1 VAAVFA
7 DLITEV
13 TEAQYWTQLT
23 TRYDTASPPV
33 PWRTWSLR
41 NAYLTD
47 SRMLTQALSELRSI
61 NAYALSGMYLEYG
74 EGKALELFARS
85 QYQVTPSGSVSTRGR
100 FLITAAAGAPAQT
113 FSLGQVTA
121 GTPGAFS
128 ALSQLYS
135 NVETGAIETGG
146 TLMLD
151 FEAQVAGDAANLP
164 VGAPLDLKTS
174 FAGLTI
180 TCPASGPATRIGS
193 GNSSLLW
200 YSKDSG
206 VTVQIVNNGAS
217 LPLIATQ
224 TCSARS
230 ALSS

>member
-1 VAAVFA
+1 MAAVFA

-146 TLMLD
+146 TLMH
-151 FEAQVAGDAANLP
+151 
-164 VGAPLDLKTS
+164 K
-174 FAGLTI
+174 
-180 TCPASGPATRIGS
+180 
-193 GNSSLLW
+193 
-200 YSKDSG
+200 
-206 VTVQIVNNGAS
+206 
-217 LPLIATQ
+217 
-224 TCSARS
+224 
-230 ALSS
+230 